1 MFLAWEW
8 IRPGRPSLLTI
19 RPPRDMSNTPLP
31 FRPDDLLAALRAAR
45 GACLP
50 DAWLHGAQR
59 REPRPRLRTLAALA
73 TIAAFAAALAA
84 CGSGGGDAPAAGAD
98 AGAGAGAGKTDGG
111 VDTGAGAA
119 SGVDVTAVLQQLNAA
134 RAVARTCGSDNYAA
148 AAPVRWSSLLESAAM
163 GHSEWMQANDTLSH
177 TGAGGSS
184 VGTRVTATGYA
195 WRTVGENIAAGYAD
209 VPAAVAAWLASP
221 GHCAN
226 IMNPAFV
233 DVALALKPGTSA
245 NRYGTWWT
253 LVLAQPK

>member
-1 MFLAWEW
+1 
-8 IRPGRPSLLTI
+8 
-19 RPPRDMSNTPLP
+19 MSNTPPP
-31 FRPDDLLAALRAAR
+31 FCPDDPLTVLHAARGICLR

-50 DAWLHGAQR
+50 GTWRREAQR
-59 REPRPRLRTLAALA
+59 RNPRPRLYTLA

-84 CGSGGGDAPAAGAD
+84 CGSGGGDAPAAGAGAD
-98 AGAGAGAGKTDGG
+98 TGAGAGAGADAVKTDGG
-111 VDTGAGAA
+111 AGAGAGTGAA

-134 RAVARTCGSDNYAA
+134 RAVARTCGSDSYAA
-148 AAPVRWSSLLESAAM
+148 AAPVRWNSLLESAAM
-163 GHSEWMQANDTLSH
+163 GHSEWMQANDTFSH

-184 VGTRVTATGYA
+184 VGTRVSATGYA

-209 VPAAVAAWLASP
+209 VPAVVAAWLASP